1 MNCELRNFERDNRE
15 GKKERKRLKNNNKSY
30 VISVHMAQPV
40 NALPGSSTSAFHPYQ
55 GNIPQSPTPISHGY
69 SGNYNRYSGRA
80 TGWIQLC
87 CGVGAIFIGV
97 AQFLL
102 GSSSLRFFSFGI
114 WMGLC
119 FFGPTGI
126 IGIASFRGRTCVI
139 TAYLVMSIICIILA
153 MAMMISGTVVASF
166 GLQWCYIQD
175 TVVPCQKGLAE
186 SRTASDGI
194 LGLIGFIE
202 MMVAI
207 IASVYCCAS
216 ICCGKQSGSQEFML
230 ADQHPNVTLQHQGG
244 LPYYP
249 GNVLQNPYTQ
259 LQLGQMHPQQQT
271 PTHQQ
276 AFQTQQSLA
285 PQQAFLQQQTRAPH
299 QVFPHQHAYQQQQ
312 TLQPQMTFTP
322 QLLNPPQTSI
332 QQAYPSIRTHQPQ
345 QMYRQQYT
353 QAAQQTQQTFTPHQD

>member
-126 IGIASFRGRTCVI
+126 IGIASFRGRTCV
-139 TAYLVMSIICIILA
+139 
-153 MAMMISGTVVASF
+153 
-166 GLQWCYIQD
+166 
-175 TVVPCQKGLAE
+175 E

-353 QAAQQTQQTFTPHQD
+353 QAAQQTQQTFTPHQVFLHQQ